1 MAEQLP
7 ASRPSFRKL
16 NVAVV
21 ASALALTGA
30 VGYGIHE
37 RSVADRLSADNQQVT
52 AALNQTRSQIDAM
65 STRLDS
71 MIAAEN
77 ARQQAKASAAVSDRS
92 GKRTVA
98 RRRRADDPRW
108 KKVQEQ
114 LDEQGKAIQ
123 TTRTDLTNALDST
136 RTELNG
142 SIARTHGELVA
153 LQKKGERSYYE
164 FDVPKSKQFQR
175 EGPVGLR
182 LKKANNKHQYAD
194 LELMVDDVQLQKKHV
209 NLYEPVM
216 FYPTGSNQP
225 LELVIN
231 QVAKDRIHGYVS
243 TPKYTQAELASMT
256 ASSDSTATAVPA
268 DGTQQSTATASNT
281 PPHRQKLTLPKEQ

>member
-7 ASRPSFRKL
+7 GSRPFHKL
-16 NVAVV
+16 NVAVI

-37 RSVADRLSADNQQVT
+37 RSVADRLSSENQQTT

-65 STRLDS
+65 SSRLDS

-77 ARQQAKASAAVSDRS
+77 ARRQTKESAAVVERS

-98 RRRRADDPRW
+98 HRRRAEDPRW
-108 KKVQEQ
+108 KKVQAQ

-123 TTRTDLTNALDST
+123 STRDDLTNALSST
-136 RTELNG
+136 KTELQG

-153 LQKKGERSYYE
+153 LQKKGERNYYE
-164 FDVPKSKQFQR
+164 FDIPKSKQFQR

-182 LKKANNKHQYAD
+182 LRKANNKHQYAD
-194 LELMVDDVQLQKKHV
+194 LELLVDDVQLQKKHV

-216 FYPTGSNQP
+216 FYPAGTNQP

-231 QVAKDRIHGYVS
+231 RVSKDHIHGYVS
-243 TPKYTQAELASMT
+243 TPKYTAAELAAMT
-256 ASSDSTATAVPA
+256 ASSDNAA
-268 DGTQQSTATASNT
+268 DSNQQASNN
-281 PPHRQKLTLPKEQ
+281 PPAQRQKLTLPKEQ